1 MAKTIEQIQQRITS
15 KVDSR
20 EIINEIADY
29 LEENANPITTTEVAI
44 NPNKQTISR
53 NAEDGFCDGFL
64 YAKGKLWASG
74 YGNGPALYTFND
86 LNDLTDFD
94 VVQID
99 FNTYGGPLDI
109 IYVEETDKIY
119 VAFDN
124 DFLAMIVVELD
135 PDSLAYT
142 NFLYNEDLEGNQ
154 AQSLCSDGT
163 YIYGVAGAPGVD
175 SLLFKI

>member
-29 LEENANPITTTEVAI
+29 LEENANPITTTETEVAI
-44 NPNKQTISR
+44 NPNKQTISS
-53 NAEDGFCDGFL
+53 NAEDGYCHGFL

-74 YGNGPALYTFND
+74 YGNGPALYRFND

-94 VVQID
+94 VVQFD
-99 FNTYGGPLDI
+99 FNTYGGPLDL

-119 VAFDN
+119 IAFDN
-124 DFLAMIVVELD
+124 DFGAMIVVELE
-135 PDSLAYT
+135 PDSL
-142 NFLYNEDLEGNQ
+142 
-154 AQSLCSDGT
+154 
-163 YIYGVAGAPGVD
+163 
-175 SLLFKI
+175 